1 MGTEK
6 RRINLLLGKYLGRD
20 DVRDIEGLSV
30 GVWRAQA
37 GYPAHGALLS
47 CIISLMPCIKRRGHP
62 FSSQRTPAC
71 TVQKP
76 EFSASRPPEAVPQ
89 IVDAARLASFWGTA
103 RRETRV
109 IAAPDAVIQPKST
122 AEGSRWLKK
131 TIPARMQPPR
141 LAENSRKCTARPGG
155 PVRATKNTPASKRMR
170 ARKPDGGKGAR
181 QRAKSPAC
189 PPGHRSRRASAEN
202 LMPCVD
208 VREPIPRINPLRKT
222 EMPRPRKHANEALIK
237 FCGQRLFCAS
247 VFCL

>member
-6 RRINLLLGKYLGRD
+6 RRIILLLGKSLERY

-30 GVWRAQA
+30 GIWRAQA

-47 CIISLMPCIKRRGHP
+47 CIISLASCIKRRGHP

-76 EFSASRPPEAVPQ
+76 EFSASRPPQAVPR

-109 IAAPDAVIQPKST
+109 IAAPDAVSQPKSP

-131 TIPARMQPPR
+131 TIPARMQSPR

-155 PVRATKNTPASKRMR
+155 PVRAVKKHARIQKNASAKAGCRQGRQAASEIPGVSAR
-170 ARKPDGGKGAR
+170 APQPPRVSRKPHALR
-181 QRAKSPAC
+181 RC
-189 PPGHRSRRASAEN
+189 RPPHT
-202 LMPCVD
+202 
-208 VREPIPRINPLRKT
+208 RISN
-222 EMPRPRKHANEALIK
+222 
-237 FCGQRLFCAS
+237 
-247 VFCL
+247 

>member
-1 MGTEK
+1 
-6 RRINLLLGKYLGRD
+6 
-20 DVRDIEGLSV
+20 
-30 GVWRAQA
+30 
-37 GYPAHGALLS
+37 
-47 CIISLMPCIKRRGHP
+47 MPCIKRRGHP

-76 EFSASRPPEAVPQ
+76 EFSASRPPQAVPQ

-109 IAAPDAVIQPKST
+109 IAAPDAVSQPKSP

-131 TIPARMQPPR
+131 TIPARMQSPR

-189 PPGHRSRRASAEN
+189 PPGHRGRRASAEN